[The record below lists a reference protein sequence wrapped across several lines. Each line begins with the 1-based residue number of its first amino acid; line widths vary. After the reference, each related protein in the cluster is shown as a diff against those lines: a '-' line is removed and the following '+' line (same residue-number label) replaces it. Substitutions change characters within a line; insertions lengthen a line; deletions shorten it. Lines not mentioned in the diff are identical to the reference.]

1 MLDSLKKQQA
11 KLTGRSMRLELQRRL
26 SRLSHC
32 EPLER
37 SFKMDYEDTLRCL
50 RLRSCL
56 SSVFNAFHEGMEP
69 PEQCDDPSHS
79 ATVTVRATIIPR
91 SDVLFDSWFDHF
103 QILCKSW
110 DSGSRRRMGTME
122 RSSSRLSDCQTK
134 REGTTIHS
142 WVPHRHVQYVI
153 VSSVSTHFIW
163 YELGSLYHSLR

>member
-79 ATVTVRATIIPR
+79 ATVTVRAMIIPR
-91 SDVLFDSWFDHF
+91 SDVLFDSWFKAFSTSLQVMGFRKPTEDGDDGTIF
-103 QILCKSW
+103 ESIERLPDQTRGDNYSFM
-110 DSGSRRRMGTME
+110 GST
-122 RSSSRLSDCQTK
+122 
-134 REGTTIHS
+134 
-142 WVPHRHVQYVI
+142 
-153 VSSVSTHFIW
+153 
-163 YELGSLYHSLR
+163 